1 MAWQNGRHFPTLPL
15 VSPRNEGWR
24 RSSEIP
30 YWWRTTIKIWTLT
43 RHQYGISV
51 VDPQTS
57 FRGKPVVGSGNIS
70 CFLTPQNLGGGR
82 EKLLLAIKIIVA
94 GLKSR
99 ELHEENVV
107 SSLQP
112 VITIIQR
119 KDIRCCIL
127 INMFLRRENIKRI
140 NIFFSIFYTHFKGPV
155 LKFSLSRTQIFHG
168 QSEIWIQD

>member
-1 MAWQNGRHFPTLPL
+1 MTYHYQDLDIDTSSVWNFC
-15 VSPRNEGWR
+15 S
-24 RSSEIP
+24 RSSDV
-30 YWWRTTIKIWTLT
+30 
-43 RHQYGISV
+43 ISRE
-51 VDPQTS
+51 TS
-57 FRGKPVVGSGNIS
+57 CRVGKYQLFSHSPKLG
-70 CFLTPQNLGGGR
+70 GGGR